1 MNNPKRIQFTNGNV
15 TEYIY
20 SVSGEKL
27 RTIHRTALNENG
39 TLEQVTHYYP
49 FGGVYGDAGSD
60 PELQS
65 HKYNG
70 KELDR
75 MHGLDWYDYGARN
88 YDAVVPMWTS
98 RDPLCEKKP
107 WLSPYVYCSGNPV
120 NRIDPDGR
128 DDYRMDRDGNMT
140 LVKQADAE
148 NHTIYATNS
157 KGGIDKK
164 NSVQVSKDVLSS
176 KITESV
182 NTRDSNGNTS
192 TAQVEVFTAFGDKQ
206 STAFFEFAAKNSDVE
221 WIQVKATVDGA
232 QGYEQVN
239 YIGTSHTDGNDAS
252 QSFILS
258 FVSNGVTV
266 REANHDHPNN
276 TTTVS
281 QGDIRVA
288 TKVQSRFPNATF
300 NIFTPGDSQYTPY
313 NMFSV
318 PGLLKEMII
327 TPSK

>member
-1 MNNPKRIQFTNGNV
+1 VQHL
-15 TEYIY
+15 EYI
-20 SVSGEKL
+20 
-27 RTIHRTALNENG
+27 
-39 TLEQVTHYYP
+39 P
-49 FGGVYGDAGSD
+49 FGEVFIDERAATSTWSTPYKFNA
-60 PELQS
+60 
-65 HKYNG
+65 
-70 KELDR
+70 KELDEET
-75 MHGLDWYDYGARN
+75 GLYYYGARY
-88 YDAVVPMWTS
+88 YDPRTS
-98 RDPLCEKKP
+98 VWISVDPLAEKKP
-107 WLSPYVYCSGNPV
+107 WMSPYVYCSGNPV

-140 LVKQADAE
+140 FVKQTDAE

-157 KGGIDKK
+157 KGGVDNK

-182 NTRDSNGNTS
+182 KTRDSNGNPS
-192 TAQVEVFTAFGDKQ
+192 SAQVEVFTAFGDKQ
-206 STAFFEFAAKNSDVE
+206 STEFFEFASKNSDVE
-221 WIQVKATVDGA
+221 WTQVKATVDGA

-252 QSFILS
+252 QSFISS
-258 FVSNGVTV
+258 FVPNGVTV
-266 REANHDHPNN
+266 REANHNHPNN

-281 QGDIRVA
+281 QGDINVA

-300 NIFTPGDSQYTPY
+300 NIFSPGNSQYTPY

-318 PGLLKEMII
+318 PGLLKEIII